1 VRSGRYLLAIVL
13 AVVGLLSAAP
23 AVAEGA
29 TPDATELDLV
39 GRINTFRAGRGLP
52 TLSVSNTITAAAKW
66 MSSDMAANNY
76 FSHTS
81 LDGRSHVQRMNDAG
95 YPASTTW
102 TGENIAAGYT
112 APADVLNG
120 WINSPGHFAV
130 LTNAKYR
137 AIGVGRAYSAASK
150 YGWYWTA
157 DFGGVIDAGAPVSVA
172 PPRPAPVARAATT
185 VRAASIAP
193 AIPVDPGYHARWI
206 GQSPDPVLG
215 PGQLTTLV
223 VALENTGFRGWV
235 QGAANAQAYLGTAE
249 PLDGDRSDVAFRWLA
264 PNRPATTT
272 TSYVGPG
279 QTGWF
284 EFDVRAPLEPGD
296 YFLPLRGVVEGMT
309 WLEDHGIYFTIHV
322 QYSFTSVARGNVSF
336 VP

>member
-13 AVVGLLSAAP
+13 AVVGMFSVAPPTADGASLDAA
-23 AVAEGA
+23 
-29 TPDATELDLV
+29 ELDLV
-39 GRINTFRAGRGLP
+39 GRINSFRAGRGLP
-52 TLSVSNTITAAAKW
+52 TVSISNTLTAAAKW
-66 MSSDMAANNY
+66 MSTDMAANNY
-76 FSHTS
+76 FGHTS
-81 LDGRSHVQRMNDAG
+81 LDGRAPVQRMNDAG
-95 YPASTTW
+95 YPAYTTW
-102 TGENIAAGYT
+102 TGENLAAGYT

-130 LTNAKYR
+130 LTNARYH
-137 AIGVGRAYSAASK
+137 ALGVGRAYGAGTT

-157 DFGGVIDAGAPVSVA
+157 DFGGVVDAGAPVSVA
-172 PPRPAPVARAATT
+172 PPRSAPVARG
-185 VRAASIAP
+185 ASPVSASSNAP
-193 AIPVDPGYHARWI
+193 AIPVDPGYHSRWI

-249 PLDGDRSDVAFRWLA
+249 PQDGDRSDVAFGWLA
-264 PNRPATTT
+264 ANRPATTT

-322 QYSFTSVARGNVSF
+322 RYSFTAMARGSVSF